1 MIWIKRFLILAL
13 VALIVTQFI
22 PVEKNEGGYES
33 LQPFLQETKPSDE
46 VATILKTAC
55 YDCHSNQ
62 TDYPWYSNLAP
73 ASFFLADHIEEGK
86 GHLNFAN
93 WESYP
98 AKRKDHKL
106 DELIEEVEHGEMPL
120 ESYTLIHGDAQL
132 SAEQTEALINWAK
145 AARLNYSATV
155 QPQ

>member
-1 MIWIKRFLILAL
+1 MVWVKRILMLAL
-13 VALIVTQFI
+13 VALIVIQFI
-22 PVEKNEGGYES
+22 PVEKNEGGYAS
-33 LQPFLQETKPSDE
+33 LDNFLRETRPSEE
-46 VATILKTAC
+46 VAGILKSSC

-62 TDYPWYSNLAP
+62 TQYPWYSNLAP

-86 GHLNFAN
+86 EHLNFAN
-93 WESYP
+93 WESYS

-106 DELIEEVEHGEMPL
+106 DELIEEVEQGEMPL
-120 ESYTLIHGDAQL
+120 ESYTLIHADAEL

-145 AARLNYSATV
+145 AARLIYSEDL

>member
-13 VALIVTQFI
+13 VALVVIQFI

-33 LQPFLQETKPSDE
+33 LQPFLNETKPSEE
-46 VATILKTAC
+46 VAGILKASC

-62 TDYPWYSNLAP
+62 TQYPWYSNLAP

-86 GHLNFAN
+86 GHLNFSE
-93 WESYP
+93 WESYSV
-98 AKRKDHKL
+98 KRKDHKL
-106 DELIEEVEHGEMPL
+106 DELIEEVEHGGMPL
-120 ESYTLIHGDAQL
+120 ESYTLIHGDAKL
-132 SAEQTEALINWAK
+132 SAEQTETLINWAK
-145 AARLNYSATV
+145 AARLNYSSAS